1 MYNKILLTSKEV
13 ILLSEIINYY
23 KDNAPDNAINAHIIQ
38 RHIMGQLPTKNHQ
51 NNNQMEINPQLHKL
65 NTK

>member
-1 MYNKILLTSKEV
+1 MYNKILLTSQEV
-13 ILLSEIINYY
+13 IFLSEIIDYY
-23 KDNAPDNAINAHIIQ
+23 TNNTSHNAVNAHIIQ